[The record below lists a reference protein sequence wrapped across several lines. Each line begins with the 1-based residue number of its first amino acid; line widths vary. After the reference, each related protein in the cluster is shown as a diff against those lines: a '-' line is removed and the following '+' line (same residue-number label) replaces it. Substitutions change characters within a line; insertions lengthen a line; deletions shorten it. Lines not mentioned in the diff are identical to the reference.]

1 MPNLPSMYKIKD
13 ALQKPFKIIDPDF
26 SSSKQLLEKYISYRT
41 IGQPLLTELLK
52 FIPKDALQLC
62 GRKMGI
68 VKGKTILLS
77 NEDELIVLYNYC
89 LFHYYIREKNAI
101 DRYMTANRDPL
112 VGNKKIVALA
122 MKNADFAILF
132 IEKTLQHGGV
142 IVADLLR
149 GGKRELLI
157 DKGFS
162 QSTKPGL
169 LLASTILRYPEFITT
184 TGTALPLNKISNEI
198 GLLLEEHA
206 AKYEKFDSLP
216 KAQQSK
222 FITNLLKI
230 CFREEV
236 SEYVRYQD
244 IL

>member
-1 MPNLPSMYKIKD
+1 MLTLPSLYKIKD
-13 ALQKPFKIIDPDF
+13 ILQKPFTVLDSDF
-26 SSSKQLLEKYISYRT
+26 SSSEQLLETYLSYRE

-52 FIPKDALQLC
+52 YIPKDAIQLC

-68 VKGKTILLS
+68 VKGRTILLN

-89 LFHYYIREKNAI
+89 LFHYYIGDKNAI
-101 DRYMTANRDPL
+101 DRYMATNRDSL
-112 VGNKKIVALA
+112 VGNKKTVALA
-122 MKNADFAILF
+122 MKNADFAILCV
-132 IEKTLQHGGV
+132 EKTLHHGGV

-162 QSTKPGL
+162 QSAEPGL
-169 LLASTILRYPEFITT
+169 LLASTILRYSDFITT

-198 GLLLEEHA
+198 GLLLEHA
-206 AKYEKFDSLP
+206 KNYEKFDSLP
-216 KAQQSK
+216 KMQQSK
-222 FITNLLKI
+222 FISNLLKI